1 MTQKPDGPPPARV
14 RVTGPAR
21 SHGPARRPGTDD
33 IDAGTRVGAI
43 LLESLLSAQRRL
55 AAGVLAVVVVTL
67 GSLPLLFHL
76 FPDLAEVR
84 VVGIPLAY
92 LLLWLLVHPFLIGLG
107 WFHLRRA
114 EAHEE
119 DFVELLAE
127 LDTGKPDREGRRGH

>member
-1 MTQKPDGPPPARV
+1 MTQKPDGQPPSRV

-21 SHGPARRPGTDD
+21 RRGPARRPGTDD

-55 AAGVLAVVVVTL
+55 AVGVLSVLAVAL

-92 LLLWLLVHPFLIGLG
+92 LLLWLLVHPLLIGLG
-107 WFHLRRA
+107 WFFLRRA

-119 DFVELLAE
+119 DFVELFAE
-127 LDTGKPDREGRRGH
+127 LDTSAPAQEVRRGH